1 MFLQNHLK
9 MVLLFVSL
17 IKAEKRRRQ
26 LILPTRSETEHCSI
40 CLKIKVSIIQEYMR
54 YIKQSPCQRH
64 APCMIYG
71 QGGISIMIRKYGN
84 LVRLKDLDDDFFIDL
99 RYSTPDNFTGEVVYD
114 FRECYVDEST
124 AHRLIQAKDLLKR
137 RGFGLKIWDAYRP
150 VSAQRQFWNLC
161 PDNNF
166 VDVVV
171 PKGALDSLEPG
182 AYIYD
187 LAIMN
192 SETERILTC
201 FFTKSFIIKGVAHNV

>member
-1 MFLQNHLK
+1 
-9 MVLLFVSL
+9 
-17 IKAEKRRRQ
+17 
-26 LILPTRSETEHCSI
+26 
-40 CLKIKVSIIQEYMR
+40 
-54 YIKQSPCQRH
+54 
-64 APCMIYG
+64 MIYG

-166 VDVVV
+166 VARPPDMSTIQEFKNSHMNGQCVDVTLTDPDGRNAVM
-171 PKGALDSLEPG
+171 PSEFDDFSPRARLDCPETHGEARRNAELLRNVMVQCGFTPYEGEWWHFYDHTVEP
-182 AYIYD
+182 APYSDYAFD
-187 LAIMN
+187 
-192 SETERILTC
+192 E
-201 FFTKSFIIKGVAHNV
+201 